1 MTFYK
6 KNMDD
11 LALNR
16 AVLKQIGLGEICKLK
31 AGRQSVVPKLL
42 WQIEKP
48 HKSIVTQHAKQE

>member
-1 MTFYK
+1 
-6 KNMDD
+6 MDD
-11 LALNR
+11 LALNK